1 MKSTNKRILFYFIS
15 KLIDHIDET
24 YTHIKN
30 MQKVEEY
37 KDKAKDVIDTYTPLD
52 IERSYEREKRLN
64 EEREKIR
71 NDLLNKKINIIE
83 PSKEEEMKIQKEETR
98 MELLGYFIPVILIIV
113 LILLFKFWC
122 FIANLEF

>member
-30 MQKVEEY
+30 MKKVEEY
-37 KDKAKDVIDTYTPLD
+37 KDKAKDIIDTYTPLD

-83 PSKEEEMKIQKEETR
+83 PSKEKEMKIQKEETR

>member
-30 MQKVEEY
+30 MKKIEEY

-64 EEREKIR
+64 KEREKIR

>member
-1 MKSTNKRILFYFIS
+1 MNSTNKRILFYFIS

-30 MQKVEEY
+30 MKKVEEY

>member
-30 MQKVEEY
+30 MKKVEEY
-37 KDKAKDVIDTYTPLD
+37 KDKAKDIIDTYTPLD

-64 EEREKIR
+64 KEREKIR

-98 MELLGYFIPVILIIV
+98 MELLGYFIPVIMIIV
-113 LILLFKFWC
+113 FILLFKFWS

>member
-30 MQKVEEY
+30 MKKVEEY

-98 MELLGYFIPVILIIV
+98 MELLGYFIPVIIIIV
-113 LILLFKFWC
+113 FILLFKFWC

>member
-1 MKSTNKRILFYFIS
+1 MNSTNKRILFYFIS

-30 MQKVEEY
+30 MKKVEEY

-98 MELLGYFIPVILIIV
+98 MELLGYFIPVIMIIV
-113 LILLFKFWC
+113 FILLFKFWC
-122 FIANLEF
+122 FIINIEF

>member
-30 MQKVEEY
+30 MKKIEEY

-98 MELLGYFIPVILIIV
+98 MELLGYFIPVILIIA

>member
-30 MQKVEEY
+30 MKKVEEY

-98 MELLGYFIPVILIIV
+98 MELLGYFIPVILIIT

>member
-30 MQKVEEY
+30 MKKVEEY

-98 MELLGYFIPVILIIV
+98 MELLSYFIPVIMIIV
-113 LILLFKFWC
+113 FILLFKFWC
-122 FIANLEF
+122 FIINIEF

>member
-1 MKSTNKRILFYFIS
+1 MNSTNKRILFYFIS

-30 MQKVEEY
+30 MKKVEEY
-37 KDKAKDVIDTYTPLD
+37 KDKAKDIIDTYTPLD

-98 MELLGYFIPVILIIV
+98 MELLGYFIPVIMIIV
-113 LILLFKFWC
+113 FILLFKFWC

>member
-30 MQKVEEY
+30 MKKVEEY
-37 KDKAKDVIDTYTPLD
+37 KDKAKDIIDTYTPLD

-98 MELLGYFIPVILIIV
+98 MELLGCFIPVILIIA

>member
-30 MQKVEEY
+30 MKKVEEY

-98 MELLGYFIPVILIIV
+98 MELLGYFIPVIMIIV
-113 LILLFKFWC
+113 FILLFKFWC

>member
-30 MQKVEEY
+30 MKKVEEY

-98 MELLGYFIPVILIIV
+98 MELLGYFIPVIMIIV
-113 LILLFKFWC
+113 FILLFKFWC
-122 FIANLEF
+122 FIINIEF

>member
-1 MKSTNKRILFYFIS
+1 MQSTNKRILFYFIS

-30 MQKVEEY
+30 MKKVEEY
-37 KDKAKDVIDTYTPLD
+37 KDKAKDIIDTYTPLD

-98 MELLGYFIPVILIIV
+98 MELLGYFIPVILIIA

>member
-30 MQKVEEY
+30 MKKVEEY
-37 KDKAKDVIDTYTPLD
+37 KDKAKDIIDTYTPLD

-64 EEREKIR
+64 KEREKIR

-98 MELLGYFIPVILIIV
+98 MELLGYFIPVIMIIV
-113 LILLFKFWC
+113 FILLFKFWC

>member
-30 MQKVEEY
+30 MKKVEEY

-64 EEREKIR
+64 KEREKIR

>member
-30 MQKVEEY
+30 MKKIEEY

-113 LILLFKFWC
+113 FILLFKFWC

>member
-30 MQKVEEY
+30 MKKVEEY

-98 MELLGYFIPVILIIV
+98 MELLGCFIPVILIIV

>member
-30 MQKVEEY
+30 MKKVEEY
-37 KDKAKDVIDTYTPLD
+37 KDKAKDIIDTYTPLD

-71 NDLLNKKINIIE
+71 KDLLNKKINIIE

-98 MELLGYFIPVILIIV
+98 MELLGYFIPVILIIA

>member
-30 MQKVEEY
+30 MKKVEEY

-71 NDLLNKKINIIE
+71 KDLLNKKINIIE

>member
-1 MKSTNKRILFYFIS
+1 MQSTNKRILFYFIS
-15 KLIDHIDET
+15 KLIDHIDES

-30 MQKVEEY
+30 MKKVEEY

>member
-1 MKSTNKRILFYFIS
+1 MK
-15 KLIDHIDET
+15 
-24 YTHIKN
+24 
-30 MQKVEEY
+30 KVEEY

-98 MELLGYFIPVILIIV
+98 MELLGCFIPVILIIV

>member
-1 MKSTNKRILFYFIS
+1 MNSTNKRILFYFIS

-30 MQKVEEY
+30 MKKVEEY

-98 MELLGYFIPVILIIV
+98 MELLGYFIPVILIIA

>member
-1 MKSTNKRILFYFIS
+1 MQSTNKRILFYFIS

-30 MQKVEEY
+30 MKKVEEY

-113 LILLFKFWC
+113 FILLFKFWC

>member
-30 MQKVEEY
+30 MKKVEEY

-98 MELLGYFIPVILIIV
+98 MELLGYFIPVILIIA

>member
-30 MQKVEEY
+30 MKKVEEY

-64 EEREKIR
+64 KEREKIR

-98 MELLGYFIPVILIIV
+98 MELLGYFIPVIMIIV
-113 LILLFKFWC
+113 FILLFKFWC

>member
-1 MKSTNKRILFYFIS
+1 MNSTNKRILFYFIS

-30 MQKVEEY
+30 MKKVEEY
-37 KDKAKDVIDTYTPLD
+37 KDKAKDIIDTYTPLD

-64 EEREKIR
+64 EERKKIR

-98 MELLGYFIPVILIIV
+98 MELLGCFIPVILIIV

>member
-30 MQKVEEY
+30 MKKVEEY

-113 LILLFKFWC
+113 LTLLFKFWC

>member
-30 MQKVEEY
+30 MKKVEEY
-37 KDKAKDVIDTYTPLD
+37 KDKAKDIIDTYTPLD

-64 EEREKIR
+64 KEREKIR

>member
-1 MKSTNKRILFYFIS
+1 MNSTNKRILFYFIS

-30 MQKVEEY
+30 MKKVEEY

-64 EEREKIR
+64 KEREKIR

-98 MELLGYFIPVILIIV
+98 MELLGYFIPVIMIIV
-113 LILLFKFWC
+113 FILLFKFWC

>member
-30 MQKVEEY
+30 MKKVEEY
-37 KDKAKDVIDTYTPLD
+37 KDKAKDIVDTYTPLD

>member
-1 MKSTNKRILFYFIS
+1 MQSTNKRILFYFIS

-30 MQKVEEY
+30 MKKVEEY
-37 KDKAKDVIDTYTPLD
+37 KDKDKDIIDTYTPLD

-64 EEREKIR
+64 KEREKIR

-98 MELLGYFIPVILIIV
+98 MELLGYFIPVILIIA

>member
-30 MQKVEEY
+30 MKKVEEY
-37 KDKAKDVIDTYTPLD
+37 KDKAKDIIDTYTPLD
-52 IERSYEREKRLN
+52 IERSYERKKRLN

>member
-30 MQKVEEY
+30 MKKVEEY
-37 KDKAKDVIDTYTPLD
+37 KDKAKDIIDAYTPLD

-98 MELLGYFIPVILIIV
+98 MELLGYFIPVILIIA

>member
-30 MQKVEEY
+30 MKKIEEY

-98 MELLGYFIPVILIIV
+98 MELLGCFIPVILIIV

>member
-30 MQKVEEY
+30 IKKVEEY

-113 LILLFKFWC
+113 FILLFKFWC

>member
-30 MQKVEEY
+30 MKKVEEY
-37 KDKAKDVIDTYTPLD
+37 KDKAKDIIDTYTPLD

-98 MELLGYFIPVILIIV
+98 MELLGYFIPVILITA

>member
-15 KLIDHIDET
+15 KLIDHIDES

-30 MQKVEEY
+30 MKKVEEY

>member
-1 MKSTNKRILFYFIS
+1 MNSTNKRILFYFIS

-30 MQKVEEY
+30 MKKVEEY
-37 KDKAKDVIDTYTPLD
+37 KDKAKDIIDTYTPLD

-64 EEREKIR
+64 KEREKIR

-113 LILLFKFWC
+113 FILLFKFWC
-122 FIANLEF
+122 FIANFEF

>member
-1 MKSTNKRILFYFIS
+1 MNSTNKRIIIYFIY
-15 KLIDHIDET
+15 KLIEHVDKT
-24 YTHIKN
+24 YTHVNDIK
-30 MQKVEEY
+30 KIEEY
-37 KDKAKDVIDTYTPLD
+37 KDKAKDIIDTYTPLD

-98 MELLGYFIPVILIIV
+98 MELLGYFIPVIMIIV
-113 LILLFKFWC
+113 FILLFKFWC
-122 FIANLEF
+122 FIINIEF